1 MKKLKITL
9 FLFFVL
15 TVFGII
21 KVNSAGISTDEL
33 NKKVDGLLSQ
43 MTIEEKIGQMTQIT
57 AQAVTKQKGTVDQ
70 DWELDEEK
78 LEEAITTYHVG
89 SLLNVYD
96 KALTP
101 EEWQKF
107 IRKIHHITEE
117 KTRLKIP
124 VIYGIDA
131 IHGANYTVGATLFPQ
146 SIGMAAT
153 WNPELVKKEGE
164 ITAIEMRASG
174 IPWNFNPVLGVG
186 VNPLWPRLWETYGE
200 DPYTA
205 SIMGISYIKGQEGAD
220 NDVSHN
226 KKVASCMKHYLG
238 YSAPLSGKD
247 RTPAWIPDRVLRE
260 LFLPPFEA
268 AVKAGSHTL
277 MVNSSEING
286 IPVHC
291 NYFLLTELLRNELGF
306 EGLIVTD
313 WYDILNLY
321 EREKVASS
329 PKEAVKMAV
338 NAGIDMSMVP
348 FDYSFFEDLLL
359 LVQEGEVSEERIDH
373 AVRRILKLKYK
384 LGLFE
389 DPNPSANLVSQI
401 GSEEFTKINLQAAR
415 ESITLLKN
423 ADQVLPLSKNS
434 KVLVTGPNANL
445 LSSLSGGWSITWQG
459 NEEKLYPQEKNTIL
473 EAIQNKIGRDKVSF
487 VPGSDFDKIIDI
499 GEAER
504 AAENTD
510 AIIIC
515 AGEFPYC
522 ETPGNIDDLSLP
534 QAQIDLIHSM
544 IATKKPVIVVL
555 VEGRPRLIN
564 KFADDVQGILMAYL
578 PGLEGG
584 NAISDVIFGDFNPC
598 GKLPI
603 TYPRYAHSLLNYNHK
618 YSEVTEP
625 NHYNP
630 QFPFGFGLSYTTF
643 EYSEIKLSRKKISK
657 NSSIKVSVLVKNTG
671 QREGREIVHLY
682 ISDMVRSVTPPVKE
696 LKGFQSVFLKPGE
709 SKSVSF
715 EIGVE
720 DLSFIGLDHKRV
732 TERGEF
738 EVSIGEL
745 KSKFY
750 Y

>member
-1 MKKLKITL
+1 MKK
-9 FLFFVL
+9 
-15 TVFGII
+15 FGITFI
-21 KVNSAGISTDEL
+21 TAFSLTIFGFFESGVSGMTQEEINDKVIN
-33 NKKVDGLLSQ
+33 LLSK

-57 AQAVTKQKGTVDQ
+57 AQVVTKQKGTVDQ
-70 DWELDEEK
+70 DWKLDEEK

-101 EEWQKF
+101 DEWHQF
-107 IRKIHHITEE
+107 ITKIHHITEE

-153 WNPELVKKEGE
+153 WNLDLIKKEAE
-164 ITAIEMRASG
+164 ITALEIRASG
-174 IPWNFNPVLGVG
+174 IPWNFNPVIGLG
-186 VNPLWPRLWETYGE
+186 VNPVWPRLWETYGE

-205 SIMGISYIKGQEGAD
+205 SIMGVAYVKGQEGVD
-220 NDVSHN
+220 NDVS
-226 KKVASCMKHYLG
+226 KKDRVATCMKHYLG
-238 YSAPLSGKD
+238 YSTPLSGRD
-247 RTPAWIPDRVLRE
+247 RTPAWIPERMLRE
-260 LFLPPFEA
+260 LFLPSFEA

-277 MVNSSEING
+277 MANSSEING
-286 IPVHC
+286 VPVHSSH
-291 NYFLLTELLRNELGF
+291 FLLTELLRKELGF
-306 EGLIVTD
+306 EGVIVSD

-321 EREKVASS
+321 EREKIASS
-329 PKEAVKMAV
+329 PKEAVKIAV

-348 FDYSFFEDLLL
+348 FDYSFFEDLLS
-359 LVQEGEVSEERIDH
+359 LVQEEEVSVARIDE
-373 AVRRILKLKYK
+373 AVGRILKLKYK

-389 DPNPSANLVSQI
+389 DPNPAQQLMTKVGDDESAQ
-401 GSEEFTKINLQAAR
+401 INLQAAR
-415 ESITLLKN
+415 ESLTLLKN
-423 ADQVLPLSKNS
+423 TEQTLPLSKKS

-445 LSSLSGGWSITWQG
+445 LSSLNGGWSITWQG
-459 NEEKLYPQEKNTIL
+459 NEEALYPHEKNTIL
-473 EAIQNKIGRDKVSF
+473 EAIQNKIGKDNVNY
-487 VPGSDFDKIIDI
+487 VPGSNFDKVIDI

-504 AAENTD
+504 ASADVD

-515 AGEFPYC
+515 AGELPYC

-534 QAQIDLIHSM
+534 QAQIDLVQAM
-544 IATKKPVIVVL
+544 VATNKPVIVVL
-555 VEGRPRLIN
+555 VEGRPRIIN
-564 KFADDVQGILMAYL
+564 KFADDVQGILMTYL
-578 PGLEGG
+578 PGMEGG
-584 NAISDVIFGDFNPC
+584 NAIADVLFGDYNPC

-603 TYPRYAHSLLNYNHK
+603 TYPRYANSLLNYNHK
-618 YSEVTEP
+618 HSEITDP

-643 EYSEIKLSRKKISK
+643 EYSNIKLDQKKISK
-657 NSSIKVSVLVKNTG
+657 NIPINVSVMVKNTG
-671 QREGREIVHLY
+671 QREGKEIVHLY
-682 ISDMVRSVTPPVKE
+682 ISDLVRSVTPPVKE
-696 LKGFQSVFLKPGE
+696 LKGFKSIFLKPGE
-709 SKSVSF
+709 SVSVSF
-715 EIGVE
+715 EIDVE

-738 EVSIGEL
+738 EVSIRDL